1 MAAVQDFDDELL
13 AIHRDWV
20 AKWAIARPAPL
31 VEGED
36 EPVVP
41 EGVSLPAWWQ
51 GDDEA
56 AEVSSSSRRQR

>member
-36 EPVVP
+36 EPVVLLASTAV
-41 EGVSLPAWWQ
+41 VSGANRCRPSPPGHPMA
-51 GDDEA
+51 
-56 AEVSSSSRRQR
+56 